1 MKKLIAL
8 LLALVL
14 VLALAAC
21 GEKPADTGDDT
32 ANTGDDATTGD
43 DASTGGDDA
52 SDDAGDDA
60 AAEYD
65 YSKPY
70 TIVWFMG
77 GTQQADG
84 TMVNEALAKYINETY
99 GMNLTLDITQTPFGD
114 LGQKMNAVFTGGEKW
129 DLCYTA
135 SWSNDFVGARGNGA
149 YLALD
154 GLLEEH
160 APNLYEFVDQYWAAV
175 TTDGHIWAV
184 PNIQLEYKWAF
195 MVTPTQWVEMYNEA
209 NPDTPLNNDTTN
221 KGTDLNDFAY
231 WCKENVIEA
240 GATLNGVTPR
250 YFARELM
257 ISGTAYGMEG
267 IANQV
272 YMNAYDPTCTMVDR
286 WAFEDA
292 QKDAEML
299 NRWYND
305 GLIQSDIL
313 TADFANSDWASLL
326 WIMQSHS
333 TFKPG
338 EDANQ
343 AAYWNLPV
351 EDLTFFT
358 YGEPIASTSAVIATL
373 TGVNANCEDPGIVLK
388 FLDIINT
395 DAEAFNYLCFGI
407 PGYHYT
413 LDDDGCV
420 VPSEE
425 NTGYDPNC
433 DWAFGNQFL
442 AHPRQGQAA
451 DIWEVTMEMNS
462 QAYASYCM
470 GWLAD
475 SQNVTTQVA
484 NVSAVNDEYKYLWAT
499 PGTLEDYHARVE
511 ACRSAMYAAGLQDI
525 IDEYQAQV
533 DAFLAAN
540 GR

>member
-52 SDDAGDDA
+52 GDDA
-60 AAEYD
+60 AAGYD

-84 TMVNEALAKYINETY
+84 SMVNEALAKYINETY

-154 GLLEEH
+154 ELLPVH
-160 APNLYEFVDQYWAAV
+160 APNLYAFVDQYWAAV

-195 MVTPTQWVEMYNEA
+195 TTIPTQWVTMYNEA
-209 NPDTPLNNDTTN
+209 NPDKPLNDDTT
-221 KGTDLNDFAY
+221 KLGRDLNDFVY
-231 WCKENVIEA
+231 WAKENIIDA
-240 GATLNGVTPR
+240 GVTLNGVAPR
-250 YFARELM
+250 Y
-257 ISGTAYGMEG
+257 GTRGVVNSLGMAYLIEG
-267 IANQV
+267 VANGV
-272 YMNAYDPTCTMVDR
+272 YEEYGDETCTMRDIFSFTDYV
-286 WAFEDA
+286 EDLKM
-292 QKDAEML
+292 Q
-299 NRWYND
+299 NRWFND
-305 GLIQSDIL
+305 GFIQSDIL
-313 TADFANSDWASLL
+313 TADFANSDYASLL
-326 WIMQSHS
+326 WMIQAHP

-351 EDLTFFT
+351 DELTFFT
-358 YGEPIASTSAVIATL
+358 YGEPIASTNNVIATL

-395 DAEAFNYLCFGI
+395 DPEAFNYLCFGI

-413 LDDDGCV
+413 LDDNGCV

-442 AHPRQGQAA
+442 AHPRQGQSA
-451 DIWEVTMEMNS
+451 DIWEVTAEMNA
-462 QAYASYCM
+462 QAFAGYSM

-484 NVSAVNDEYKYLWAT
+484 NIAAVAEEYKNIWAFFGT
-499 PGTLEDYHARVE
+499 PEDFDARLT
-511 ACRSAMYAAGLQDI
+511 AYYDALYAAGMQDVL
-525 IDEYQAQV
+525 DEYQAQV
-533 DAFLAAN
+533 NAWMEAN
-540 GR
+540 GK

>member
-52 SDDAGDDA
+52 GDDA
-60 AAEYD
+60 AAGYD

-135 SWSNDFVGARGNGA
+135 SWSNDYVGARGNGA

-154 GLLEEH
+154 GLLEVL
-160 APNLYEFVDQYWAAV
+160 APNLCAFVNQYWAAV

-184 PNIQLEYKWAF
+184 PNIQLEYYWAF
-195 MVTPTQWVEMYNEA
+195 VTIPTYWVDMYNEA
-209 NPDTPLNNDTTN
+209 NPDTPLTNDTQN

-231 WCKENVIEA
+231 WCKENVIDA
-240 GATLNGVTPR
+240 GVAYNGVVPK
-250 YFARELM
+250 YFSRG
-257 ISGTAYGMEG
+257 ISVAGTGYGMENV
-267 IANQV
+267 ANSV
-272 YMNAYDPTCTMVDR
+272 YVDSYDPTCTMVD
-286 WAFEDA
+286 AFSFPDYM
-292 QKDAEML
+292 DDVNML

-326 WIMQSHS
+326 WMQQSHP

-351 EDLTFFT
+351 EDLCFFT
-358 YGEPIASTSAVIATL
+358 FGEPIASTSAVIATL
-373 TGVNANCEDPGIVLK
+373 TALNANCEDPGIVLK

-413 LDDDGCV
+413 LADDGTV
-420 VPSEE
+420 IPSEE
-425 NTGYDPNC
+425 NTGYDPNV

-442 AHPRQGQAA
+442 AHPRAGQSA
-451 DIWEVTMEMNS
+451 DIWEVTAEMNS
-462 QAYASYCM
+462 QALAAADM

-475 SQNVTTQVA
+475 SQNVATQVA
-484 NVSAVNDEYKYLWAT
+484 NVASVNAEYKPWAST
-499 PGTLEDYHARVE
+499 AVPGTDEDFDAYTE
-511 ACRSAMYAAGLQDI
+511 AYRTALYNAGLQDI
-525 IDEYQAQV
+525 IDEYQSQV
-533 DAFLAAN
+533 NAWLEAN
-540 GR
+540 GK